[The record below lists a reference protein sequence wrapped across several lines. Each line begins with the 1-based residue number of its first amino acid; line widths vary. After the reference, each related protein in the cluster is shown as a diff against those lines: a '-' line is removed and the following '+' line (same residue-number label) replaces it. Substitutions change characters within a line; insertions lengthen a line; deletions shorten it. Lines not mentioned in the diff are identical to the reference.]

1 MFREISLFGIHI
13 DLYSFFNFF
22 GWVVLMVYNFLQL
35 KPKKEL
41 LSPISLK
48 IIESKKPETKKIIL
62 YCAIV
67 ETIILSSVQFFSGVE
82 INKLWGKLITDG
94 SDNYFGF
101 ALWATIVFVV
111 VCALFRVAPM
121 KQLDLYT
128 PAYALSLA
136 SFKIASFCSGCCY
149 GIEWEYGLYN
159 AANNRVEFPIQL
171 LELLVAIC
179 IFVVTHIYGK
189 KKHRVGTVFP
199 LYLILYSATRF
210 CTEFL
215 RDDFPRYFGIS
226 TYHIQCLIG
235 VIVGVAEMF
244 FVVEVSNKI
253 KWLNDGFNFKKRE
266 KK

>member
-1 MFREISLFGIHI
+1 MFQKVSLFGINI
-13 DLYSFFNFF
+13 ELYGLFNFMGGIALF
-22 GWVVLMVYNFLQL
+22 VYNLFQL
-35 KPKKEL
+35 KSKEEL
-41 LSPISLK
+41 LSSISLK
-48 IIESKKPETKKIIL
+48 FIESRKTGTQKTIL
-62 YCAIV
+62 YCALI
-67 ETIILSSVQFFSGVE
+67 ETFILSCVQFFPGVAL
-82 INKLWGKLITDG
+82 NSLWGKLITGG

-101 ALWATIVFVV
+101 ALWSPIFFIV

-136 SFKIASFCSGCCY
+136 SFKIACFCAGCCY

-159 AANNRVEFPIQL
+159 AYNNRVEFPIQL
-171 LELLVAIC
+171 LECLVAIC

-235 VIVGVAEMF
+235 VIVGVAEMYL
-244 FVVEVSNKI
+244 VVEFSNKI